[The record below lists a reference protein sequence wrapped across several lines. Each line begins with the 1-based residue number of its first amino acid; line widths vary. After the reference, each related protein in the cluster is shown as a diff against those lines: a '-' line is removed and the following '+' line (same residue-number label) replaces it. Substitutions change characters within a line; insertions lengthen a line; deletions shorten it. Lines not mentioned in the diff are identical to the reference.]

1 MTILLVGG
9 TGLLGRQIKE
19 TLETEHDLISPSSEE
34 FDLSKNIE
42 EQIQTIKA
50 ETLVFAAQYRNYNAS
65 NIDEDLLYRINTLSL
80 ASIIKNSKVIGL
92 KKIIYL
98 SSGGIYKFNQ
108 APVNENSPIQDMNS
122 ASPYFKS
129 KIWAESILLKYQ
141 LDLDISI
148 LRLFNV
154 YGHAANS
161 SSLMPQLEKK
171 LLHKTPINISSNGG
185 DLLRPIHCKDVSRT
199 LSVLIKKRQG
209 TIVNI
214 AGPELLNFRDI
225 VERMASNLNVQPVFT
240 ETDKKS
246 LCIAPDNHKFYKE
259 FDQPE
264 IKFTGN
270 WKIP

>member
-19 TLETEHDLISPSSEE
+19 TLETEYDLISPNSEE

-42 EQIQTIKA
+42 EQVRTIKA
-50 ETLVFAAQYRNYNAS
+50 ETLVFAAQYRNYNS
-65 NIDEDLLYRINTLSL
+65 PVVDEDLLYRINTLSL

-108 APVNENSPIQDMNS
+108 APVHEESPIQDMKS

-129 KIWAESILLKYQ
+129 KIWAESILLKHR
-141 LDLDISI
+141 LDFDVSI

-154 YGHAANS
+154 YGHRANS

-171 LLHKTPINISSNGG
+171 LLDKTPISISSDGG
-185 DLLRPIHCKDVSRT
+185 DLLRPIHCKDVSQT
-199 LSVLIKKRQG
+199 LSSLIRKRKG

-225 VERMASNLNVQPVFT
+225 VQRMASNLNVEPVFT

-259 FDQPE
+259 FHKPE
-264 IKFTGN
+264 INFTGN